1 MFDVACSVPY
11 KKRFHT
17 LKKLVHIFAVL
28 VFSGF
33 KENTWVNYYTRIKF
47 LT

>member
-1 MFDVACSVPY
+1 MLDVACSVPY

-17 LKKLVHIFAVL
+17 LKKSVHIFAVL